1 MATGIEKI
9 ADTATD
15 GKLVDSRLMKI
26 AEAMGKL
33 HSAYTACDERNRKV
47 FRDTIG
53 KLTIIEAVRM
63 FGRSIRKNRG
73 LGASDREPTGSQ
85 LSGLGT

>member
-63 FGRSIRKNRG
+63 FGEMDEVSAKIE
-73 LGASDREPTGSQ
+73 D
-85 LSGLGT
+85 